1 MRTAMN
7 EQQTTERR
15 DVKAEPKAPYR
26 KPEIVEF
33 GSIEQL
39 TLGFGGPYNDTGSSR
54 SNKRG

>member
-1 MRTAMN
+1 MN